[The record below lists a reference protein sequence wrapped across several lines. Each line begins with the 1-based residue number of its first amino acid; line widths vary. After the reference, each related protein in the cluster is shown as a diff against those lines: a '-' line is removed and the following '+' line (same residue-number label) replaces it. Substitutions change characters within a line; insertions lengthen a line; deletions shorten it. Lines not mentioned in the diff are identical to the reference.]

1 VAAPATPG
9 DSVLTIRR
17 VKDGSEVM
25 RIILFT
31 LVPASQVKD
40 GVLNKYRIGHY
51 PSIPFKGMAA
61 YAPPRGF
68 IEVTET
74 NRSLK
79 IAPYFTLEKFLCKQ
93 VSGYPKYLVLRPS
106 LLSKLEGLLAD
117 VNGRGIRVDSFY
129 VMSAFRAHYYN
140 AAIKN
145 VENSRHL
152 LGGAVDIFIDANPIN
167 CVMDDLNGDGKRNK
181 VDAML
186 LYKWVDKYVKN

>member
-1 VAAPATPG
+1 
-9 DSVLTIRR
+9 
-17 VKDGSEVM
+17 
-25 RIILFT
+25 
-31 LVPASQVKD
+31 
-40 GVLNKYRIGHY
+40 
-51 PSIPFKGMAA
+51 
-61 YAPPRGF
+61 
-68 IEVTET
+68 
-74 NRSLK
+74 
-79 IAPYFTLEKFLCKQ
+79 
-93 VSGYPKYLVLRPS
+93 
-106 LLSKLEGLLAD
+106 LEGLLAD